1 MKIIIKNELLPLNLL
16 VLALI
21 LAINFIPSS
30 FIRIVL
36 GLPFVLFFPGYT
48 LIAALFLKRT
58 GMDAIERVALSFGMS
73 IAIVPLVGLLL
84 NYTSWGI
91 RLEPVLYSNALFI
104 FVTSIVAWFRRRRI
118 PEQERFII
126 KLEFKDFGWSGSKL
140 DKALS
145 LVLAASIIGTVAVLI
160 YVVAFPKMGEKFT
173 EYYILGPGG
182 KAIDYPKELTIG
194 ETGKVIVGVVNHEQK
209 TTTYRVEVRIND
221 VKNIEAGPVVLE
233 NDAKWEDT
241 LGFTPNTIGENEK
254 VEFLLY
260 KDSSTGPSVEQL
272 HLWINVKGKK

>member
-1 MKIIIKNELLPLNLL
+1 MKIKIKNELIPLNLL
-16 VLALI
+16 VVALV

-36 GLPFVLFFPGYT
+36 GLPFLLFLPGYT
-48 LIAALFLKRT
+48 LIAALFPKRT

-73 IAIVPLVGLLL
+73 IAIVPLIGLVL

-91 RLEPVLYSNALFI
+91 RLEPVLYSNAVFVFI
-104 FVTSIVAWFRRRRI
+104 ASIVAWFRRRRI

-126 KLEFKDFGWSGSKL
+126 EFEFKDFGWSGSKL
-140 DKALS
+140 DKVLS
-145 LVLAASIIGTVAVLI
+145 FILAISIMGTVAVLI
-160 YVVAFPKMGEKFT
+160 YVVAFPKVGEKFT
-173 EYYILGPGG
+173 EYYILGLGG
-182 KAIDYPKELTIG
+182 KATDYPKELTIG

-221 VKNIEAGPVVLE
+221 VKNVEAGPVALE

-241 LGFTPNTIGENEK
+241 LAFTPDVVGENEK
-254 VEFLLY
+254 VDFFLY
-260 KDSSTGPSVEQL
+260 KDNSTESSVEQL
-272 HLWINVKGKK
+272 HLWINVKSKG